1 MMKGTKNQVAALA
14 TTVLVATG
22 VLFAD
27 LQADPGAEDMV
38 SGRVVGV
45 VDGDTID
52 ILTTDKQNLRIRL
65 WGIDAP
71 EKSQPFGQAAKHQ
84 LSRLAYNCTATVEVV
99 DTDRYGRTVGLVHA
113 CGSDLNEAM
122 IRTGHAWVYRKY
134 VEPKRASRWIELEQH
149 AKESQKGL
157 WGDSEPPVAPWAW
170 RTGERE

>member
-1 MMKGTKNQVAALA
+1 MAKDTMNQLAALA
-14 TTVLVATG
+14 VAALVATG

-27 LQADPGAEDMV
+27 LRASSGVENAV

-45 VDGDTID
+45 VDGDTLD

-71 EKSQPFGQAAKHQ
+71 EKSQPFGQASKHQ
-84 LSRLAYNCTATVEVV
+84 LSRLAYNCTATVEVM
-99 DTDRYGRTVGLVHA
+99 DTDRYGRHVGLVHA

-134 VEPKRASRWIELEQH
+134 VEPSHASRWLEMEKH
-149 AKESQKGL
+149 AKDARKGL
-157 WGDSEPPVAPWAW
+157 WGSSEPPIAPWSW
-170 RTGERE
+170 REGERG